1 LKQEKRCRMS
11 KFYLL
16 VKKEKDRDKDS
27 YERLQQTCGVKIKR
41 ASTWYGNTGSCG
53 DGKHTQNHTQSP
65 DKGLAINGCLQS
77 AAPPLVPPVTVVQ
90 PNKCLTLSKNPQ
102 ATANSAPP
110 SIYCLHTACW
120 ERIRLR
126 ASTNNYFH
134 LPFCLD

>member
-1 LKQEKRCRMS
+1 MKG
-11 KFYLL
+11 
-16 VKKEKDRDKDS
+16 KEGF
-27 YERLQQTCGVKIKR
+27 LQTCGVKIR
-41 ASTWYGNTGSCG
+41 RVSTWYSNTGSCG

-110 SIYCLHTACW
+110 SIYCLHTARW
-120 ERIRLR
+120 ERIRLAPQLIFIILLFR
-126 ASTNNYFH
+126 FIDLKLNQSVFALISQLTGN
-134 LPFCLD
+134 